1 MRQGAYIV
9 GDVLGIFLDN
19 LIGFDA
25 IIWVAAICNVFAFLN
40 TRAKTNRVYYHFNAQ
55 DKLIN
60 LSEDVKKA
68 LQDTTK
74 SEQKKLTVNELL
86 EYREQMNRSYAFYA
100 NFTTMFPLLGMLGTV
115 VSLIPMVNL
124 IGSETTGAFFTALTS
139 TFWGIVA
146 ALIFK
151 FLDSFISYKIEDNEK
166 HMEYLLN
173 PGKREKQE
181 NEE

>member
-1 MRQGAYIV
+1 M
-9 GDVLGIFLDN
+9 GDIIDVFIDN
-19 LIGFDA
+19 LFGFDI
-25 IIWVAAICNVFAFLN
+25 IIWVAAILNTFAYLN

-55 DKLIN
+55 DKLVN
-60 LSEDVKKA
+60 LPADV
-68 LQDTTK
+68 QDVFLETTK
-74 SEQKKLTVNELL
+74 SETTKLTAAELL
-86 EYREQMNRSYAFYA
+86 TYREQMNQSYALFT

-124 IGSETTGAFFTALTS
+124 MGGQTSGAFFAALTS

-166 HMEYLLN
+166 HMDYMFN
-173 PGKREKQE
+173 PSKRKKQE
-181 NEE
+181 TEE